1 MKVFEDLIEEL
12 KEENLLETTIID
24 RPDPN
29 GLPNH
34 LAALDQD
41 GREDGRDRTPIS
53 DGFQMSAES
62 VGDPI
67 AKDSED
73 MPSIEKAATG
83 REFFRKRAM
92 DEVSSLQMVQLVLM
106 GVEREHMKL
115 APEPYNELKAKKA
128 LHMFLQASERENAGE
143 STDAEYD
150 LLQETQKW
158 YSALA
163 ERDKEISVSNIRR
176 FCENSRPVLSSQA
189 LISLARFYRNS
200 PFSDRVRGK
209 FDFVMTRLFARETN
223 DELRRL
229 LFDRK
234 EMIGHIRTL
243 YQNWS
248 SIELFTLGENSGEI
262 EGAIS
267 KFAEFTVEAED
278 LQHID
283 EMLKRGIFERI
294 RAYKT
299 DIGELFFV
307 PEVAAAA
314 ITCNVRLGNRFVEL
328 VAAAKSSLRIY
339 ELEEKYGDLGHLVSS
354 ITGKSFSIE
363 EILRNQ
369 AEEGDDRKSQYK
381 FAEAQN
387 PSGKTASKAKDRS
400 PGILGSVFGVNKL
413 LAGATLIV
421 IIASIGIYVWAN
433 MVSEEATSKIVAQD
447 IELTDPDIKQH
458 LRVARTSNETFY
470 GVTQPSWDALPNEEK
485 KEFLKRI
492 TSYAGERGLSKVNLL
507 NYKGRTVAF
516 SNKYRSEILPPS

>member
-12 KEENLLETTIID
+12 KEENLLETTVID
-24 RPDPN
+24 RPASN
-29 GLPNH
+29 GLPSHGSEPGQN
-34 LAALDQD
+34 AWEE
-41 GREDGRDRTPIS
+41 GRGEAPVS
-53 DGFQMSAES
+53 DGFQMTAES

-67 AKDSED
+67 ERGGED
-73 MPSIEKAATG
+73 VPSIEKAATG

-128 LHMFLQASERENAGE
+128 LHMFLQASDGENAGDPA
-143 STDAEYD
+143 DAEYD

-209 FDFVMTRLFARETN
+209 FDFVMTRLFSREAG
-223 DELRRL
+223 DQLRRL

-248 SIELFTLGENSGEI
+248 SIELFTLSENSDQI

-299 DIGELFFV
+299 EIGELFFV

-314 ITCNVRLGNRFVEL
+314 ITCNIRLGNRFVEL
-328 VAAAKSSLRIY
+328 VAAAKSRLKIY

-354 ITGKSFSIE
+354 TTGKSFSIE
-363 EILRNQ
+363 EI
-369 AEEGDDRKSQYK
+369 DDRKSQYK
-381 FAEAQN
+381 FAEEQK
-387 PSGKTASKAKDRS
+387 PSGKAANKKKDRS
-400 PGILGSVFGVNKL
+400 PGFLGSVFGVNKL
-413 LAGATLIV
+413 LAAATLVV

-433 MVSEEATSKIVAQD
+433 MVSEEGTSKVVAQD
-447 IELTDPDIKQH
+447 IELTDPALKQH

-470 GVTQPSWDALPNEEK
+470 GVTQPSWDALPDEEK
-485 KEFLKRI
+485 KEFLKKI
-492 TSYAGERGLSKVNLL
+492 KSYADERGLSKVNLL